1 MSQWPT
7 PPSGPLAGLVSV
19 QNGLKGRK
27 SYEPVAH
34 SVEWTTSSTGH
45 HRLPYLATSLNIS
58 PKICYNMENPTK
70 LRERTC

>member
-1 MSQWPT
+1 MSQWTT
-7 PPSGPLAGLVSV
+7 PSSGPLADLESV
-19 QNGLKGRK
+19 RKRLKGRK
-27 SYEPVAH
+27 SREPVAH

-45 HRLPYLATSLNIS
+45 LPPYLATSLNIS

>member
-7 PPSGPLAGLVSV
+7 RQSGPLAELESA
-19 QNGLKGRK
+19 QKRLKRRK
-27 SYEPVAH
+27 SREPVVH
-34 SVEWTTSSTGH
+34 SAEWTTSSSGH
-45 HRLPYLATSLNIS
+45 RTSYLFTLLNIS

>member
-7 PPSGPLAGLVSV
+7 RSSGPLADLASV
-19 QNGLKGRK
+19 QKRLKRRK
-27 SYEPVAH
+27 SHEPVAH
-34 SVEWTTSSTGH
+34 SVEWTTSSSGQRTS
-45 HRLPYLATSLNIS
+45 YLATSLNIS